1 MTASMLVES
10 NPCWISEEMVL
21 SERPS
26 FRNRERNSGSTNFLG
41 STGKGVCGAVGGGAG
56 RGAGSGVAGGGGA
69 GVGTTCRGGGAAG
82 AIAAVWTGVGGAG
95 SGAAIERLGSVTGMV
110 GGGGRG

>member
-1 MTASMLVES
+1 M
-10 NPCWISEEMVL
+10 L

-26 FRNRERNSGSTNFLG
+26 FRNRERNSGSTDFLG

-69 GVGTTCRGGGAAG
+69 GVRTACRGGGAAG
-82 AIAAVWTGVGGAG
+82 ATAAVWTGVGGAG
-95 SGAAIERLGSVTGMV
+95 SGAPIERLGSVPGIV